1 MDVFTDHKNLK
12 YVFTQRKLNLRQRR
26 WLELLKDYNMN
37 FHYHPGKANVVA
49 DALSR
54 MSIGSTAHV
63 ESGMK
68 ELAKDVHRLSRLSV
82 WLIDSTS
89 GYVSIHPT
97 YESSLVVK
105 AKKRWHLDPV
115 LMNFKD
121 SVLIKMN
128 EPFDL
133 RGDGIHRY

>member
-1 MDVFTDHKNLK
+1 M
-12 YVFTQRKLNLRQRR
+12 
-26 WLELLKDYNMN
+26 KDYDISV
-37 FHYHPGKANVVA
+37 HYHLEKVNVLANS
-49 DALSR
+49 LSR
-54 MSIGSTAHV
+54 LSMGSTTLV
-63 ESGMK
+63 DDEKK
-68 ELAKDVHRLSRLSV
+68 ELVKDVHRLSRLSV

-105 AKKRWHLDPV
+105 VKKCWHLDPV
-115 LMNFKD
+115 LMDFKD